1 MDRTEFTF
9 GTHYQTD
16 GTESYNVIAVLVAGD
31 GTKRYGDIVS
41 RYATRVEAEKAA
53 NVLNGPDKVSAMRF
67 YDEDESGPT
76 QIGWYLIAEKDG
88 RQAPAGGPF
97 ADHSAAQAAMRSIF
111 AEVEAYAHA

>member
-16 GTESYNVIAVLVAGD
+16 GTETFSVMAVYVAAD
-31 GTKRYGDIVS
+31 GTKRYGDFVS
-41 RYATRVEAEKAA
+41 RWATRDEAEKAA
-53 NVLNGPDKVSAMRF
+53 NVLNSPDKVSAWRF

-76 QIGWYLIAEKDG
+76 PTVWYLIAEKDG
-88 RQAPAGGPF
+88 IKAPAGGPF
-97 ADHSAAQAAMRSIF
+97 ADHSAAQAAMRSMF